1 MREREAKLVVP
12 HDFDLPPARAL
23 AEGGPPPQ
31 TEAVT
36 QHAVYYDTSDLRLTR
51 SGVSLRYR
59 SDDGWTVKL
68 PEARTAST
76 LTRSE
81 LTFGGDRGAPPAPAR
96 SLVRAYARTRPLVE
110 IAKIETRR
118 RKTKLLDAGGDL
130 LAEIDDD
137 DVTGTSA
144 DGRQTQFR
152 EIEVELGG
160 DTADSF
166 LDDVVHRL
174 RKAGARPSRATSKIA
189 RVLGDAA
196 DRPPDVPAPSPRPR
210 RCDRRRPRAGRDRAL
225 VAATAE
231 LRPRGPTLGRFGG
244 RAQGPRGNP
253 APPKRPAHVSAGAR
267 ARGGANRCVRSCS
280 GSDAR
285 SERSATRTSSSMRSR
300 RTRPRCPTSTSPPR
314 RSCDA
319 GSQPARRRD
328 REALLETLDSDRY
341 VELLDQLVA
350 AAGEPRFRDGAAEQP
365 ARAIA
370 RRLVAK
376 PRKRFERHAARP
388 RPTRARRGAAR
399 GAQTGEAG
407 PLRVGGGRAA
417 PRQAGARRGRTF
429 RRGATGPRRP
439 PGRGRCRRVAL
450 RGRARRRRSRRG
462 VRGGRARRA
471 VPRFEAGGTRRSGRQ
486 YAASALHAKI

>member
-68 PEARTAST
+68 PEARTASS

-118 RKTKLLDAGGDL
+118 SKTKLLDAGGDL

-160 DTADSF
+160 DAADSF

-196 DRPPDVPAPSPRPR
+196 DGPPDVPAPARVHADATVADLVRAAIVRSLQQLQNYDPAVRLSDDSEAVHKARVATRRLRSDLRTFRPVLER
-210 RCDRRRPRAGRDRAL
+210 AWSEPLRTELQWLGRALGKVRDADVLLDALAAHAAALPDEHQPAATQLRRRLAAG
-225 VAATAE
+225 
-231 LRPRGPTLGRFGG
+231 
-244 RAQGPRGNP
+244 
-253 APPKRPAHVSAGAR
+253 
-267 ARGGANRCVRSCS
+267 
-280 GSDAR
+280 
-285 SERSATRTSSSMRSR
+285 
-300 RTRPRCPTSTSPPR
+300 
-314 RSCDA
+314 
-319 GSQPARRRD
+319 RRRD

-350 AAGEPRFRDGAAEQP
+350 AAG
-365 ARAIA
+365 RA
-370 RRLVAK
+370 
-376 PRKRFERHAARP
+376 P
-388 RPTRARRGAAR
+388 
-399 GAQTGEAG
+399 
-407 PLRVGGGRAA
+407 
-417 PRQAGARRGRTF
+417 
-429 RRGATGPRRP
+429 
-439 PGRGRCRRVAL
+439 
-450 RGRARRRRSRRG
+450 
-462 VRGGRARRA
+462 
-471 VPRFEAGGTRRSGRQ
+471 VP
-486 YAASALHAKI
+486 